1 MKVRYLV
8 SAFPTLTETFIRTEI
23 EDHLEAGLDVDVLAL
38 HPPRDRGILDSLSPE
53 LRRRVHF
60 ASASRSQLDRLLAA
74 GRAALSG
81 RAARRAL
88 FPDEAALR
96 SRPFDLAAAAGLWK
110 RLGPDPDI
118 VHAHFGRLGLAANVL
133 RRAGAT
139 RARIATTF
147 HGRDLTVLP
156 QRRGED
162 VYARLLAEGDA
173 FLPVN
178 HAFATRLIA
187 MGADARK
194 VHVQRAP
201 VRAAGIAFHPPV
213 RAPGEPVRLIC
224 VGRLQEK
231 KGQAVALRAL
241 ARLVNDD
248 PSTDYR
254 LTIVGGG
261 GLAESLSQL
270 AAGLGLGERVTFL
283 GPRPHTEI
291 LAELSRSHVFVLPSL
306 TGQDGDQEGV
316 PVSIMEAMAAGLPVV
331 STRHSGIPELV
342 ADRVT
347 GALANEG
354 DDASLAEAIAW
365 TAAHSAEW
373 AKMGAAARRVVEGE
387 FDVAATGPRL
397 RNLYASLTSCE
408 KVPQEQR

>member
-8 SAFPTLTETFIRTEI
+8 SAFPALTETFIRTEI
-23 EDHLEAGLDVDVLAL
+23 EDHLAAGLDLDIVAL
-38 HPPRDRGILDSLSPE
+38 HPPRDRAALEALPAE
-53 LRRRVHF
+53 LRSRVHF
-60 ASASRSQLDRLLAA
+60 ASPSRSQFDRLLAA
-74 GRAALSG
+74 ARAMG
-81 RAARRAL
+81 GKAARRAL
-88 FPDEAALR
+88 FPDEVALR

-118 VHAHFGRLGLAANVL
+118 VHAHFGRLGLAANAL

-139 RARIATTF
+139 RAKIATTF
-147 HGRDLTVLP
+147 HGRDVTVLP
-156 QRRGED
+156 SRRGED

-178 HAFATRLIA
+178 HAFAARLIG

-201 VRAAGIAFHPPV
+201 VRAAGIEFAPPS
-213 RAPGEPVRLIC
+213 RAPGEPVKLVC

-231 KGQAVALRAL
+231 KGQAVALRAM
-241 ARLVNDD
+241 ARLIGED
-248 PSTDYR
+248 PGTEYR
-254 LTIVGGG
+254 LTIIGGG
-261 GLAESLSQL
+261 GLAESLSKL
-270 AAGLGLGERVTFL
+270 AEGLGIADRVRLL
-283 GPRPHTEI
+283 GPRPHAEI
-291 LAELSRSHVFVLPSL
+291 LAELRQSHVFVLPSL

-365 TAAHSAEW
+365 TAAQSDRW
-373 AKMGAAARRVVEGE
+373 PKMGAAARRIVEGE
-387 FDVAATGPRL
+387 FDVTATGPRL
-397 RNLYASLTSCE
+397 RRLYGELVS
-408 KVPQEQR
+408 